1 MSSSELI
8 CNVLSMACDILPM
21 NRLLLPE
28 MHAAAA
34 MAFLTALDQQL
45 APAAQLDE
53 VTTPVNANFISRIRR
68 SELSNDALEA
78 SLLDRF
84 VEPWQQ

>member
-1 MSSSELI
+1 
-8 CNVLSMACDILPM
+8 
-21 NRLLLPE
+21 
-28 MHAAAA
+28 

-53 VTTPVNANFISRIRR
+53 VTTPVNENFISRIRR
-68 SELSNDALEA
+68 FELSNDALEA
-78 SLLDRF
+78 SPLDRF